1 MKWRRLRLVVASPLH
16 VGAKQLLTE
25 LDYAVVEDVAHI
37 LSPHAWIEWLSQQRV
52 LEAFAAAQLQGQS
65 PQQFLAQALN
75 RIRPPWEKLSYY
87 SIAITYGSPR
97 GPVRPFVRDPWHRP
111 YLPGSTLKGALR
123 TALLAYWTL
132 ANPQAVETTIRE
144 LLLAVKNPSR
154 VASPLEERIYRAHTS
169 PGLPG
174 ASPKPLQELKV
185 RDSEPLPMEAVS
197 LYPVEVWLPRPDGS
211 RYQRAQIWA
220 ECLAPGTVI
229 STALAL
235 DEGGLDE
242 NVLYE
247 AIACWGHHHWNQE
260 AAWTRMLPRQDEAGE
275 SLRAFYQSSPPAHP
289 LRLGWGS
296 GWSALGLGSLL
307 SPDIRQA
314 FRSSRV
320 ASIGSPHFPRSRR
333 VAIGEGGS
341 GWPLGWLQLELPS

>member
-16 VGAKQLLTE
+16 VGAKQPLTE
-25 LDYAVVEDVAHI
+25 LDYAVSGNIAHI
-37 LSPHAWIEWLSQQRV
+37 LSPNAWIEWLSEQHV

-65 PQQFLAQALN
+65 PQQFLAQALAGA
-75 RIRPPWEKLSYY
+75 RPPWKNLSHY
-87 SIAITYGSPR
+87 SLTIMHGSPR

-144 LLLAVKNPSR
+144 LLPAAKHPAQV
-154 VASPLEERIYRAHTS
+154 VAPLEERIYRDHT
-169 PGLPG
+169 PAPLPG
-174 ASPKPLQELKV
+174 AMPKPLQELKV
-185 RDSEPLPMEAVS
+185 RDSEPLPMEAVA
-197 LYPVEVWLPRPDGS
+197 LYPVEVWLLRPDGS

-220 ECLAPGTVI
+220 ECLVPGTVI
-229 STALAL
+229 STAVAL
-235 DEGGLDE
+235 DGPGLDE
-242 NVLYE
+242 TVLYE
-247 AIACWGHHHWNQE
+247 AITRWGHHHWSQE
-260 AAWTRMLPRQDEAGE
+260 AAWTRRLPRQDEAADT
-275 SLRAFYQSSPPAHP
+275 LRAFYEASPPAQP

-296 GWSALGLGSLL
+296 GWAALGLGSLL
-307 SPDIRQA
+307 SPETRQP
-314 FRSSRV
+314 FRSSRL
-320 ASIGSPHFPRSRR
+320 SGIGSPQFPRSRR